1 MKRATKRRIDLLL
14 VEQGLALS
22 RERAQAILLT
32 GKVTAN
38 GQRVEKA
45 GTMVDVNA
53 KLIVPKPPP
62 FVGRGGVKLDH
73 ALNEFNVDVAG
84 LIALDVGASTGGFT
98 DCLLKRGARKVYAL
112 DVGYGQL
119 HHRIRTD
126 QRVVPLERVN
136 AHHPFDLPEKVDLAT
151 IDVSFISLTK
161 VLPSVIEHLL
171 PNSYLFVLVKPQ
183 FEAHRHEVGKGGVIR
198 DPLIHAEI
206 LGRLI
211 SWLVSKEIRIKSLKP
226 STLLGDAGNR
236 EFFMQLQISN

>member
-1 MKRATKRRIDLLL
+1 MKKTTKRRIDLLL

-45 GTMVDVNA
+45 GAMVDVHA
-53 KLIVPKPPP
+53 KLIVPEPPP

-73 ALNEFNVDVAG
+73 ALDEFNFDVSG

-98 DCLLKRGARKVYAL
+98 DCLLKRGARRVYAL

-126 QRVVPLERVN
+126 HRVVPLERVN
-136 AHHPFDLPEKVDLAT
+136 AHYPFKLPEKVHLAT

-161 VLPSVIEHLL
+161 VLPAVIEHLF
-171 PNSYLFVLVKPQ
+171 PDSYLVVLVKPQ
-183 FEAHRHEVGKGGVIR
+183 FEAHREEVGKGGVIR
-198 DPLIHAEI
+198 DPFVHAAI

-211 SWLVSKEIRIKSLKP
+211 AWLVDNGIRIRSLRP

-236 EFFMQLQISN
+236 EFFMQLRISS